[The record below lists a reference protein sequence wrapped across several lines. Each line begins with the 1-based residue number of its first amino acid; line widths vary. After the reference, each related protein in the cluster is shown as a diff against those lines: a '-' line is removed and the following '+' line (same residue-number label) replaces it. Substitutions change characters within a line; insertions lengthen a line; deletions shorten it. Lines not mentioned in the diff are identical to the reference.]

1 MKAVSLVTLVTL
13 ENEAVTLITLVTL
26 ADLMR
31 GVVIHVK
38 VLACSSLGF

>member
-26 ADLMR
+26 FDLMR
-31 GVVIHVK
+31 GVVIHVT
-38 VLACSSLGF
+38 VLPCSSLGF